1 MTGIKSVITL
11 VSCENQKILRQEKY
25 RIYPVVTA
33 VIIICGAAVSM
44 LPKNIIGFTMSS
56 YPYTVLSMLNYVFA
70 PLAIFMLAA
79 DIFSN
84 EMSGNE
90 IKILLTRPVSRVN
103 VLFAK
108 LLSIAVYTG
117 IMLITG
123 CFISSV
129 LSLISRGFSSFNIV
143 TVLLTYIIGYVPLL
157 AFTAMSAMIACT
169 VKSGTA
175 CFAFSLLIYLG
186 FMLIGLIFPKISP
199 ALFTYYLGIGGMM
212 SGGSIPFAN
221 LFMGI
226 AVLIGYTLIFLSV
239 SAMKFISRDF

>member
-1 MTGIKSVITL
+1 MTALI
-11 VSCENQKILRQEKY
+11 SCENQKILHQKKY
-25 RIYPVVTA
+25 RIYPIVTA
-33 VIIICGAAVSM
+33 IIIICGAAVSM

-79 DIFSN
+79 DIFTN

-90 IKILLTRPVSRVN
+90 IKVLLTRPVNRVG
-103 VLFAK
+103 VLLAK
-108 LLSIAVYTG
+108 LFSVAVYVG

-123 CFISSV
+123 CFISSAF
-129 LSLISRGFSSFNIV
+129 SLISRGISSFNIV
-143 TVLLTYIIGYVPLL
+143 AVLLTYIIGYLPLL
-157 AFTAMSAMIACT
+157 AVVAMSAMIACI

-175 CFAFSLLIYLG
+175 CFTFCLLAYLG
-186 FMLIGLIFPKISP
+186 FMLIGLVFSKISP

-212 SGGSIPFAN
+212 SGGSVPFAN

-226 AVLIGYTLIFLSV
+226 VVLIGYTLIFLSV
-239 SAMKFISRDF
+239 SAIKFVSRDF